1 MPRKFNFGAGPATMP
16 ESVLTEVQE
25 ELLDWNG
32 SGIVRNGNKSQKSRV
47 HRNC

>member
-25 ELLDWNG
+25 ELLDW
-32 SGIVRNGNKSQKSRV
+32 SGIVCDGNKSQKSRV